1 MDKISVIIP
10 VYKTE
15 KYLNKCIES
24 ITGQTYKN
32 LEIILVD
39 DDSPDNCPQMCDE
52 WAEKDGRIK
61 VLHIENKGVANARNK
76 ALEIASGSYVAFADS
91 DDFAENDMLETLY
104 RLAKK
109 ENCDIAVC
117 GFYGGEYEAA
127 RALPAVSRA
136 EDALKLIAQGDFSFG
151 VLWNKLYKAEVIKG
165 VKMPSLVC
173 CEDLVFNYFA
183 FKNARSVC
191 TTNEKKYHYIRH
203 KSSTTVQH
211 FNAGAFDAVTSKE
224 IILNDSEGNAWEK
237 YAVKGLITSCFVVLS
252 DAIKADGFEKECE
265 ELMQKILSRKSL
277 IFKSGLY
284 SKKDKIK
291 TMVLWFSKKLFKKI
305 TAGNI

>member
-15 KYLNKCIES
+15 KYLNKCVES

-39 DDSPDNCPQMCDE
+39 DDSPDSCPQMCDE

-91 DDFAENDMLETLY
+91 DDFAEKDMIETLY
-104 RLAKK
+104 RLAEK

-127 RALPAVSRA
+127 RALPAISRA
-136 EDALKLIAQGDFSFG
+136 EDALRLIAQGDFAFG

-165 VKMPSLVC
+165 VKMPPLVC

-203 KSSTTVQH
+203 KSSTTVQR
-211 FNAGAFDAVTSKE
+211 FNSGAFDAVKSKKM
-224 IILNDSEGNAWEK
+224 ILDDAKGGANEK
-237 YAVKGLITSCFVVLS
+237 YAVKGMVNSCFVVLS
-252 DAIKADGFEKECE
+252 GAIRAGGFDEECIR
-265 ELMQKILSRKSL
+265 LRKIILSYKNEILKSR
-277 IFKSGLY
+277 LY
-284 SKKDKIK
+284 SKKDKFK
-291 TMVLWFSKKLFKKI
+291 ALVLLFSIRLYSRIIERKL
-305 TAGNI
+305 